1 MKRPTTKL
9 VSFSLGIGLALSF
22 ALHATAAKQE
32 TSQAEDQA
40 HQILE
45 ATEIQGGLIVHMG
58 CGDGNLTAAL
68 RAGDQYLVHGLDRDE
83 ADVRVAREHIESL
96 GLYGKVSIERFDGTC
111 LPHTD
116 DLVNLVVCDDLGD
129 ISTEEVLRVL
139 APGGVAF
146 FLNRKSQIA
155 NRKLAKP
162 RPVEIDDW
170 THYLYDA
177 SNNAVSK
184 DTISGPPHHVQ
195 WIGGPKWARGHEQ
208 LASVSAVV
216 SSAGRVFYIVDE
228 APPASISLPSKWTLM
243 ARDAFNGVLLWKQPM
258 GDWEYRLRP
267 FRSGPPQLSRRLV
280 AVGDRVFVTLGYGA
294 PLTVLDAATGEI
306 AKEYE
311 GTKGTEEI
319 VHHEGTLFLVVGDV
333 DDQRAMDEAVRRG
346 QPLPPVDRRIVAIN
360 ADTGQILWNKAD
372 VDTAE
377 VFALSLVIS
386 DGRAFFQTKGEVICL
401 NADSGQETWRA
412 ARPASLKRPAW
423 SVPTLVVYG
432 DVLISA
438 DRQAPPE
445 PAEGPRPRNV
455 QWDYSF
461 GGGNAPPGDMI
472 AFSTKTGERLWSCP
486 CREGYNG
493 PVDVLVADG
502 LLWSGNLVGARDP
515 GITVA
520 RDPATGEVKRERP
533 DDHEFFIPGMSHHR
547 CYRNKATERFILL
560 GRSGVEF
567 VDVATGKACANHW
580 IRGTCQ
586 YGVMPANG
594 LLYVP
599 QHTCACYI
607 KTKLNS
613 FNALAPKRESK
624 GRKVEESKSKMRL
637 EKGPAYEQIG
647 NRQSAIENADA
658 WPTYRHDIAR
668 SGATESVVPAQLKNV
683 WQTKVGNKLS
693 SVVIADGRVFVADI
707 DAHSVHALG
716 GENGQPIWSYTTG
729 GRVDSPPT
737 VYQGLV
743 LFGSTD
749 GWVYCVRASDGTLV
763 WRFRAAPEDR
773 RVVIYGGL
781 ESAWPVSGSVL
792 VQEGVAYFASGRSSF
807 LDGGI
812 YLYGLDATT
821 GQQQYEFCV
830 SGRDPET
837 GEQPKSAIKGFDMP
851 GGLPDVLSGDGT
863 FLYMRDLKFDRQCV
877 QQAEGGLHMFSPTG
891 YLDDTWWH
899 RSYWIY
905 GSRFVAGW
913 GGWWQVGNQVPA
925 GRLLVFDDSTI
936 YGFGRNF
943 YPGGNAGQWNKGE
956 YYHVFATSKEQATVK
971 RPSTGKRR
979 GRPPGDRTLVEFLW
993 SKRAEVDGRA
1003 LVLAGKTLFLAGPLG
1018 ETHRSTDAFE
1028 GRKGICLQAI
1038 STEDGSKLAEYEL
1051 DSLPVFDGMAAAGGR
1066 LFLVTKDGMVRC
1078 FGGE

>member
-1 MKRPTTKL
+1 MKRLTVKL
-9 VSFSLGIGLALSF
+9 AALALAIAPGLYF
-22 ALHATAAKQE
+22 ALHARAAEQVVP
-32 TSQAEDQA
+32 TAEDRACQV
-40 HQILE
+40 LE
-45 ATEIQGGLIVHMG
+45 AAGIRGGLIVHVG
-58 CGDGNLTAAL
+58 CGDGKLTAAL
-68 RAGDQYLVHGLDRDE
+68 RAGDQYLVHGLDCDE
-83 ADVRVAREHIESL
+83 ANVRAAREHIRSL
-96 GLYGKVSIERFDGTC
+96 GLYGNVSIEQFDGKQ

-116 DLVNLVVCDDLGD
+116 NLVNLVVMRDAGYRIRD
-129 ISTEEVLRVL
+129 EEIMRVL
-139 APGGVAF
+139 APGGAVVTLDSQLSTPDAV
-146 FLNRKSQIA
+146 RKPWPA
-155 NRKLAKP
+155 
-162 RPVEIDDW
+162 EIDEW

-177 SNNAVSK
+177 TNNAVSK

-216 SSAGRVFYIVDE
+216 SSGGRVFYIVDE
-228 APPASISLPSKWTLM
+228 ASPASVTLPSNWTLM
-243 ARDAFNGVLLWKQPM
+243 ARDAFNGVLLWKRSL

-267 FRSGPPQLSRRLV
+267 FRSGPPELSRRLV
-280 AVGDRVFVTLGYGA
+280 SIEDRVYVTLGYGA
-294 PLTVLDAATGEI
+294 PLTALDAATGKV
-306 AKEYE
+306 AKRYA
-311 GTKGTEEI
+311 GTEGTEEI
-319 VHHEGTLFLVVGDV
+319 VYHEGTLYLVVGDIAE
-333 DDQRAMDEAVRRG
+333 QRAMDEAVRRG
-346 QPLPPVDRRIVAIN
+346 QPLPPVTRRITAIN
-360 ADTGQILWNKAD
+360 ADTGKSLWTKTD
-372 VDTAE
+372 VDAAE

-386 DGRAFFQTKGEVICL
+386 QGRAFFQTKGEVICL
-401 NADSGQETWRA
+401 SADSGEEIWRA
-412 ARPASLKRPAW
+412 PRPASLKRPAW
-423 SVPTLVVYG
+423 SVPTLVVHG
-432 DVLISA
+432 NVLISA
-438 DRQAPPE
+438 DRKVPDEPE
-445 PAEGPRPRNV
+445 EGPRPRKV

-472 AFSTKTGERLWSCP
+472 AFSAETGERLWTVP
-486 CREGYNG
+486 CREGYNA

-533 DDHEFFIPGMSHHR
+533 DDHEFFTPGMSHHR
-547 CYRNKATERFILL
+547 CYRNKATERFIML

-567 VDVATGKACANHW
+567 VDVQTGKACANHW

-613 FNALAPKRESK
+613 FNVLAPKRQSK
-624 GRKVEESKSKMRL
+624 GQRVEEAKGDRL
-637 EKGPAYEQIG
+637 QRGPAFADVQQPGSSIPDP
-647 NRQSAIENADA
+647 DA
-658 WPTYRHDIAR
+658 WPTFRHDIAR
-668 SGATESVVPAQLKNV
+668 SGATASEISGDLESAWL
-683 WQTKVGNKLS
+683 TKVGGRLS
-693 SVVIADGRVFVADI
+693 SVVSADGRVFVADI
-707 DAHSVHALG
+707 DGHSVHALSLDD
-716 GENGQPIWSYTTG
+716 GQPIWSYTTG

-743 LFGSTD
+743 LFGSAD
-749 GWVYCVRASDGTLV
+749 GWVYCVRASDGALA
-763 WRFRAAPEDR
+763 WRFRAALEER
-773 RVVIYGGL
+773 RVVIYDGL

-792 VQEGVAYFASGRSSF
+792 VQEGVAYFAAGRSSF

-812 YLYGLDATT
+812 YLYGVDATT

-837 GEQPKSAIKGFDMP
+837 GEQPKSAVKGFDMP

-877 QQAEGGLHMFSPTG
+877 QQAEGGLHLFSPTG
-891 YLDDTWWH
+891 YLDDSWWH

-925 GRLLVFDDSTI
+925 GRLLCFDDSTI
-936 YGFGRNF
+936 YGFGRSF

-956 YYHVFATSKEQATVK
+956 YYHVFATSKDQSTVQ
-971 RPSTGKRR
+971 RPSPKKGR

-993 SKRAEVDGRA
+993 SKRADVKARA
-1003 LVLAGKTLFLAGPLG
+1003 LVLAGKTLFMAGPIG
-1018 ETHRSTDAFE
+1018 ETHLSTDAFE
-1028 GRKGICLQAI
+1028 GRKGIRLQAI

-1051 DSLPVFDGMAAAGGR
+1051 DSLPVFDGMAVAGGR
-1066 LFLVTKDGMVRC
+1066 LLLVTKDGNARC
-1078 FGGE
+1078 FGGK

>member
-1 MKRPTTKL
+1 MIKRRTTRL
-9 VSFSLGIGLALSF
+9 VSFSLNVALALSF
-22 ALHATAAKQE
+22 SLCAGE
-32 TSQAEDQA
+32 VEDQA
-40 HQILE
+40 NQILE
-45 ATEIQGGLIVHMG
+45 DTGIKGGLIVHVG
-58 CGDGNLTAAL
+58 CGDGKLTAAL
-68 RAGDQYLVHGLDRDE
+68 RAGDQYLVHGLDCDE
-83 ADVRVAREHIESL
+83 ANVRAAREHIRSL
-96 GLYGKVSIERFDGTC
+96 GLYGKVSVEQFDGTH

-116 DLVNLVVCDDLGD
+116 NLANLVVFDDLGD
-129 ISTEEVLRVL
+129 VSMDEVVRVL
-139 APGGVAF
+139 APGGVA
-146 FLNRKSQIA
+146 LSLNRQSEIENRKSI
-155 NRKLAKP
+155 KP
-162 RPVEIDDW
+162 RPTEIDEW

-208 LASVSAVV
+208 LASVSSVV
-216 SSAGRVFYIVDE
+216 SSGGRVFYIVDE
-228 APPASISLPSKWTLM
+228 ASPASVTLPSNWTLM
-243 ARDAFNGVLLWKQPM
+243 ARDAFNGVLLWKRSL

-280 AVGDRVFVTLGYGA
+280 SIEDRVYVTLGYGA
-294 PLTVLDAATGEI
+294 PLTALDAATGEV

-311 GTKGTEEI
+311 GTEGTEEI
-319 VHHEGTLFLVVGDV
+319 VYHDGTLYLVVGDV
-333 DDQRAMDEAVRRG
+333 AEQRALDEAVRRG
-346 QPLPPVDRRIVAIN
+346 QPLPPVARRITAIN
-360 ADTGQILWNKAD
+360 ADTGQSLWTKTD
-372 VDTAE
+372 VDAAE

-386 DGRAFFQTKGEVICL
+386 QGRAFFQTKGEVICL
-401 NADSGQETWRA
+401 NTDSGQEIWRS
-412 ARPASLKRPAW
+412 ARPASLKRPGW

-438 DRQAPPE
+438 DRKVPE
-445 PAEGPRPRNV
+445 EPEEGPRPRKV

-472 AFSTKTGERLWSCP
+472 AFSTETGERLWSVP
-486 CREGYNG
+486 CREGYNA

-533 DDHEFFIPGMSHHR
+533 DDHEFFTPGMSHHR
-547 CYRNKATERFILL
+547 CYRNKATERFIML

-567 VDVATGKACANHW
+567 VDVQTGKACANHW

-613 FNALAPKRESK
+613 FNALAPERESK
-624 GRKVEESKSKMRL
+624 GQSVEESKGDRL
-637 EKGPAYEQIG
+637 QRGPAFTDIQQLG
-647 NRQSAIENADA
+647 SSTPDPDA

-668 SGATESVVPAQLKNV
+668 SGATASEISADLENV
-683 WQTKVGNKLS
+683 WQTKVGGRLS
-693 SVVIADGRVFVADI
+693 SVVSADGKVFVADI
-707 DAHSVHALG
+707 DDHSVHAFSLQD
-716 GENGQPIWSYTTG
+716 GQSIWSYTTG

-743 LFGSTD
+743 LFGSAD
-749 GWVYCVRASDGTLV
+749 GWVYCLRASDGAMA
-763 WRFRAAPEDR
+763 WRFRAAPEER
-773 RVVIYGGL
+773 RAVIYDGL

-792 VQEGVAYFASGRSSF
+792 VQEGVAYFAAGRSSF

-812 YLYGLDATT
+812 YLYGVDATT
-821 GQQQYEFCV
+821 GEQQYEFCV

-837 GEQPKSAIKGFDMP
+837 GEQPKSAVKGFDMP

-877 QQAEGGLHMFSPTG
+877 QQADGGLHLFSPTG
-891 YLDDTWWH
+891 YLDDSWWH

-925 GRLLVFDDSTI
+925 GRLLAFDDSTI
-936 YGFGRNF
+936 YGFGRSF

-956 YYHVFATSKEQATVK
+956 YYHVFATSKDQATVQ
-971 RPSTGKRR
+971 RPAPKKKR

-993 SKRAEVDGRA
+993 SKRADVKARA
-1003 LVLAGKTLFLAGPLG
+1003 LVLAGKTLFMAGPLG
-1018 ETHRSTDAFE
+1018 ETHHSTDAFE
-1028 GRKGICLQAI
+1028 GREGIRLQAT
-1038 STEDGSKLAEYEL
+1038 STEDGSKLAECEL
-1051 DSLPVFDGMAAAGGR
+1051 DSLPVFDGMAAADGR
-1066 LFLVTKDGMVRC
+1066 LLLVTKDGKVRC
-1078 FGGE
+1078 FGGK

>member
-1 MKRPTTKL
+1 MKRFAATLASFLL
-9 VSFSLGIGLALSF
+9 VMALAVSF
-22 ALHATAAKQE
+22 ALHAGAAEQKASTVE
-32 TSQAEDQA
+32 AQAKK
-40 HQILE
+40 ILG
-45 ATEIQGGLIVHMG
+45 ATGIKGGLIVHVG
-58 CGDGNLTAAL
+58 CGDGKLTAAL
-68 RAGDQYLVHGLDRDE
+68 RVGNQYLVHGLDCDE
-83 ADVRVAREHIESL
+83 ANVQAAREHIRLL
-96 GLYGKVSIERFDGTC
+96 GLYGRVSVEQFDGTH
-111 LPHTD
+111 LPYTD
-116 DLVNLVVCDDLGD
+116 NLVNLLVVTSDGSQVPD
-129 ISTEEVLRVL
+129 EELARVL
-139 APGGVAF
+139 APGGVAT
-146 FLNRKSQIA
+146 FLQPSASSLQPFKKS
-155 NRKLAKP
+155 
-162 RPVEIDDW
+162 RPAEIDEW

-177 SNNAVSK
+177 SNNAVSQ
-184 DTISGPPHHVQ
+184 DMIAGPPHHVQ

-216 SSAGRVFYIVDE
+216 SSGGRVFYIVDE
-228 APPASISLPSKWTLM
+228 ASPASVTFPSQWTLM
-243 ARDAFNGVLLWKQPM
+243 ARDAFNGVLLWKRSL

-280 AVGDRVFVTLGYGA
+280 AIGDRVYVTLGYGA

-306 AKEYE
+306 AKEYK
-311 GTKGTEEI
+311 GTEGTEEI
-319 VHHEGTLFLVVGDV
+319 VYHDGTLYLVVGDV
-333 DDQRAMDEAVRRG
+333 AQQRARSEAVRRG
-346 QPLPPVDRRIVAIN
+346 QPLPPVARRITAIN
-360 ADTGQILWNKAD
+360 ADTGQSLWTKKN
-372 VDTAE
+372 VDAAE

-386 DGRAFFQTKGEVICL
+386 RGRAFLQTKGEVVCL
-401 NADSGQETWRA
+401 NADSGEEIWRA
-412 ARPASLKRPAW
+412 KRPASLKRPAW

-438 DRQAPPE
+438 DRKA
-445 PAEGPRPRNV
+445 PAESEEGTKPRNV
-455 QWDYSF
+455 QWDYGF

-472 AFSTKTGERLWSCP
+472 AFSTETGERLWNVP
-486 CREGYNG
+486 CREGYNA

-547 CYRNKATERFILL
+547 CYRNKATERFIML

-567 VDVATGKACANHW
+567 VDIQTGKACANHW

-613 FNALAPKRESK
+613 FNVLAPERRTK
-624 GRKVEESKSKMRL
+624 GEGRRAKEKEPL
-637 EKGPAYEQIG
+637 EKGPAYGRIA
-647 NRQSAIENADA
+647 NRKSAIANPTD

-668 SGATESVVPAQLKNV
+668 SGATESVVPAELKST
-683 WQTKVGNKLS
+683 WETKVGDRLS
-693 SVVIADGRVFVADI
+693 SVVSADGRVFVADI
-707 DAHSVHALG
+707 DSHTVHALDI
-716 GENGQPIWSYTTG
+716 EDGQPVWSYTTG

-737 VYQGLV
+737 VYEGKV
-743 LFGSTD
+743 LFGSAD
-749 GWVYCVRASDGTLV
+749 GWVYCVRASDGVLA
-763 WRFRAAPEDR
+763 WRFRAAPEER

-792 VQEGVAYFASGRSSF
+792 VQEGVAYFAAGRSSF

-812 YLYGLDATT
+812 YLYGLDAVT

-837 GEQPKSAIKGFDMP
+837 GEQPKSAVKGFDMP

-877 QQAEGGLHMFSPTG
+877 QQAEGGLHLFSPTG
-891 YLDDTWWH
+891 YLDDSWWH

-913 GGWWQVGNQVPA
+913 GGWWQVGNQVPS
-925 GRLLVFDDSTI
+925 GRLLVFDDASI
-936 YGFGRNF
+936 YGFGRSF
-943 YPGGNAGQWNKGE
+943 YPAGNAGQWNKGE
-956 YYHVFATSKEQATVK
+956 YYHVFATSKDQPTAP
-971 RPSTGKRR
+971 RPKTGKRR
-979 GRPPGDRTLVEFLW
+979 GRPPGDRTLVEFQW
-993 SKRAEVDGRA
+993 SKRAEVEARA
-1003 LVLAGKTLFLAGPLG
+1003 LLLAGKTLFLAGPIG
-1018 ETHRSTDAFE
+1018 ETHQSTDAFQGRE
-1028 GRKGICLQAI
+1028 GIRMQAI
-1038 STEDGSKLAEYEL
+1038 STADGSMLAEYEL
-1051 DSLPVFDGMAAAGGR
+1051 DSLPVFDGMAVADGR
-1066 LFLVTKDGMVRC
+1066 LLLVTKDGQVRC
-1078 FGGE
+1078 FSGK